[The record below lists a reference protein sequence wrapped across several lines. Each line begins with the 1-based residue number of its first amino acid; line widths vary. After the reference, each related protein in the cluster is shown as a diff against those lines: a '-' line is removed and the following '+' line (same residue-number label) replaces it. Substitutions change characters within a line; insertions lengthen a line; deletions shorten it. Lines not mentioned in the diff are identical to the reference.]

1 MSLATTS
8 VSNRRFDKDD
18 LALAEQLARRS
29 AVAIQNARLYRDAH
43 AAEARYRGLFEGTKD
58 GIIVFD
64 PDGKCVDVNPAMLS
78 MVSFDRAELIGFP
91 ATRVACGGPWSGEEG
106 ERLRHDGQWRGDFE
120 LRRKNGSTMA
130 VESSITSVQLP
141 TGPVYVGVLRD
152 VSERRRFEQL
162 QEEFL
167 SALAH
172 DLMNP
177 LTTVRGQTQLQRRRL
192 ARGEP
197 LDQDRLEAALESIDN
212 ASLRMTRQLDELAD
226 VMRLRAGSEI
236 DLHRE
241 SSDLVALPRHASA
254 EHGRATDRHT
264 IRVVSEAESLVG
276 FWDAPR
282 LERVL
287 GNLLGNA
294 IKYSPE
300 GGEITVRI
308 AREGD
313 SDPAV
318 AVLSVEDSGVGIP
331 QADLS
336 LIFERFRRAG
346 NVESFAG
353 SGIGLAGAKRIVE
366 LHGGTIAVTSIEG
379 QGSTF
384 TVRLP
389 IAMRED

>member
-1 MSLATTS
+1 
-8 VSNRRFDKDD
+8 
-18 LALAEQLARRS
+18 
-29 AVAIQNARLYRDAH
+29 
-43 AAEARYRGLFEGTKD
+43 
-58 GIIVFD
+58 
-64 PDGKCVDVNPAMLS
+64 
-78 MVSFDRAELIGFP
+78 
-91 ATRVACGGPWSGEEG
+91 
-106 ERLRHDGQWRGDFE
+106 
-120 LRRKNGSTMA
+120 
-130 VESSITSVQLP
+130 
-141 TGPVYVGVLRD
+141 
-152 VSERRRFEQL
+152 
-162 QEEFL
+162 
-167 SALAH
+167 
-172 DLMNP
+172 MNP

-197 LDQDRLEAALESIDN
+197 LDQDRLEAALENIDN
-212 ASLRMTRQLDELAD
+212 ASLRMTRLLDELAD

-236 DLHRE
+236 NLHRE
-241 SSDLVALPRHASA
+241 STDLLALALHASA

-308 AREGD
+308 EREGD
-313 SDPAV
+313 GDPAV

-331 QADLS
+331 QADLG

-384 TVRLP
+384 TVRLQ